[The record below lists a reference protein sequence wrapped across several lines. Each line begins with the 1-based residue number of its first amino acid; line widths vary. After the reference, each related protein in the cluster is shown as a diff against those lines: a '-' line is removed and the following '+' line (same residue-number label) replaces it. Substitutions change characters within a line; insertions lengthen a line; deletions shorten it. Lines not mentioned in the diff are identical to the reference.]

1 MLYSLSLYN
10 IYKIKFFNP
19 PGHGSEQMTTKD
31 QSPSRTAASDSI
43 AVPAAESVQQ
53 QLNRILTSSEFKATD
68 VQKSFLNFVVETV
81 LAGRSHEIKGYT
93 VATQV
98 FGRGEDFNQA
108 TDPIVSIQAN
118 KLRRALERYY
128 LVAGQND
135 PVRID
140 IPKGTYVP
148 LFRET
153 RHLDDDLP
161 FIERR
166 KPETTRTSTWPT
178 IVIQSFENLTGNGD
192 LEYMG
197 VGIAT
202 EIALEIT
209 RYQEIRV
216 LRQTT
221 GERQRRAA
229 DVGARFVLCGSIK
242 PDVNGLK
249 VIVSLVDGLTEMHI
263 WGDSY
268 RTDLDPA
275 EMIAFEERIAGTVV
289 SKILCEDGIIAKTL
303 SPESKRVPPA
313 ELTTHQA
320 ILRFYRFSNDF
331 SPETF
336 VGTFEALR
344 QACTQEPECGLAWSM
359 LARLYSLN
367 YSLELFDLETP
378 IEKAATY
385 AERGVKLDPTN
396 QRVRMIMAFILLFK
410 NELSAGLA
418 EVDRALQLNPAALV
432 VLENIGYLMTLLG
445 DWQRGPALI
454 NQAIEQ
460 NPYYS
465 ISVHYALWVDWI
477 RQGEYDRA
485 FEETQHF
492 RRPMLFWDPL
502 MKTAILGL
510 LGRINEGVQAGKD
523 LLSCKPDFPT
533 RGRVLIEHYIKF
545 DEIVAKV
552 IQGLKEVG
560 IDVA

>member
-1 MLYSLSLYN
+1 
-10 IYKIKFFNP
+10 
-19 PGHGSEQMTTKD
+19 MTTKD
-31 QSPSRTAASDSI
+31 QSPSRTTASDSI

-53 QLNRILTSSEFKATD
+53 QVNRILTSSEFKATD
-68 VQKSFLNFVVETV
+68 VQKSFLKFVVETA

-98 FGRGEDFNQA
+98 FGRGEEFNQA

-153 RHLDDDLP
+153 RHLGDELP
-161 FIERR
+161 FKERR

-192 LEYMG
+192 LEYLG
-197 VGIAT
+197 IGIAT

-216 LRQTT
+216 LRQTP
-221 GERQRRAA
+221 GKRQRRSA

-249 VIVSLVDGLTEMHI
+249 VIVNLVDGLTGMHI

-268 RTDLDPA
+268 RTDLNPA
-275 EMIAFEERIAGTVV
+275 ALISFEERIASTVV
-289 SKILCEDGIIAKTL
+289 SKISCEDGIIAKAL

-320 ILRFYRFSNDF
+320 ILRFYRFLDDF

-336 VGTFEALR
+336 VGTFEALQ
-344 QACTQEPECGLAWSM
+344 QACTHEPECGLAWSM

-378 IEKAATY
+378 IERAAAF
-385 AERGVKLDPTN
+385 AERGVKLDPAN
-396 QRVRMIMAFILLFK
+396 QRIRMIMAFILLFK
-410 NELSAGLA
+410 NDFSAGLA
-418 EVDRALQLNPAALV
+418 EVDRALQLNPNSLIS
-432 VLENIGYLMTLLG
+432 LENIGYLLTLFG

-460 NPYYS
+460 NPYYN
-465 ISVHYALWVDWI
+465 ITVHYALWVDWV
-477 RQGEYDRA
+477 RQGRYEQAY
-485 FEETQHF
+485 EETLRF
-492 RRPMLFWDPL
+492 KRPLLFWDPL
-502 MKTAILGL
+502 LKAATLGL
-510 LGRINEGVQAGKD
+510 LGKTEDGVLTGKY
-523 LLSCKPDFPT
+523 LLQCKPDFST

>member
-1 MLYSLSLYN
+1 
-10 IYKIKFFNP
+10 
-19 PGHGSEQMTTKD
+19 MTIIDK
-31 QSPSRTAASDSI
+31 SPSRATASDPI
-43 AVPAAESVQQ
+43 AVPPAESIQHQV
-53 QLNRILTSSEFKATD
+53 NRILTSSEFKATD
-68 VQKSFLNFVVETV
+68 VQKSFLKFVVETA

-98 FGRGEDFNQA
+98 FGRGEDFNQT

-118 KLRRALERYY
+118 KLRRAIERYY
-128 LVAGQND
+128 LVTGQND
-135 PVRID
+135 PIRID

-148 LFRET
+148 IFKNNSDVSSKEPYINSQKT
-153 RHLDDDLP
+153 EP
-161 FIERR
+161 A
-166 KPETTRTSTWPT
+166 RTSTWPT
-178 IVIQSFENLTGNGD
+178 IVVQSLENLTGNGD

-197 VGIAT
+197 IGIAT

-216 LRQTT
+216 LRQTP
-221 GERQRRAA
+221 GETQRRAS
-229 DVGARFVLCGSIK
+229 DIGARFVLCGSIK
-242 PDVNGLK
+242 PDLNGLK
-249 VIVSLVDGLTEMHI
+249 VIVSLVDGLTGMHI

-275 EMIAFEERIAGTVV
+275 ELIAFEERIASTVV
-289 SKILCEDGIIAKTL
+289 SKISCEDGIITKTL

-320 ILRFYRFSNDF
+320 ILRFYRFLNDF
-331 SPETF
+331 SPESF
-336 VGTFEALR
+336 LGTFEALR
-344 QACTQEPECGLAWSM
+344 QACSQEPECGLAWSM

-378 IEKAATY
+378 IEKAATF

-410 NELSAGLA
+410 NELAAGLA
-418 EVDRALQLNPAALV
+418 EVDRALQLNPNSLIS
-432 VLENIGYLMTLLG
+432 LENIGYLLTLFG

-460 NPYYS
+460 NPYYN
-465 ISVHYALWVDWI
+465 ITVHYALWIDWV
-477 RQGEYDRA
+477 RQGRFEQAY
-485 FEETQHF
+485 EETLHF
-492 RRPMLFWDPL
+492 NKPLLFWDPL
-502 MKTAILGL
+502 LKAANLGL
-510 LGRINEGVQAGKD
+510 LGRIEEGVQAGND
-523 LLSCKPDFPT
+523 LLKCKPDFST
-533 RGRVLIEHYIKF
+533 RGRVLIGHYVKF

-552 IQGLKEVG
+552 VQGLKEVG